1 MENLE
6 KGYDRE
12 KTLAVLTGIVC
23 VLVFLAGTALGG
35 YHAFSVVGAFAGLLA
50 LASYG
55 LADVAVAWG
64 SYIDYKE
71 SGGPMEW
78 TAWAVKYI
86 LSFYLL
92 FSGGCIA
99 YTLFYTSEGSAS
111 RAEVQQRASKA
122 QSECLG
128 ASGSQRGRN
137 QACQK
142 VYDSTFEAGMAEIAK
157 KTEGESSAETSIK
170 KFIAFPLFH
179 YLPGILGLLGIL
191 AFTLVSKIVSPP
203 RHEFTDSQVLSVQ
216 KAVRGRV
223 HSAPLRVS
231 SPRKSS
237 SVTNG
242 SGAFLSVKRNAIR
255 FRVTGQNE
263 RHVTHVSDAEASVLE
278 SFTYE
283 ELAREAVE
291 RREARHGKDELCV
304 EIEQTL

>member
-1 MENLE
+1 MSNNE
-6 KGYDRE
+6 YDRE

-35 YHAFSVVGAFAGLLA
+35 YHAFVIVGPFAGLLA

-99 YTLFYTSEGSAS
+99 YTLFYTSEGLTS
-111 RAEVQQRASKA
+111 RTEVQQRASKA
-122 QSECLG
+122 QSECLS
-128 ASGSQRGRN
+128 ADGSQRGRN
-137 QACQK
+137 AACQK
-142 VYDSTFEAGMAEIAK
+142 VYDSTFEAGMAELNK
-157 KTEGESSAETSIK
+157 KAEGESSAETSIK

-179 YLPGILGLLGIL
+179 YLPGILGLAGIL
-191 AFTLVSKIVSPP
+191 AFTLVSKLTTIHEVVP
-203 RHEFTDSQVLSVQ
+203 RSISSGYGSL
-216 KAVRGRV
+216 KMAGGKG
-223 HSAPLRVS
+223 SAPLRVPARS
-231 SPRKSS
+231 SR

-242 SGAFLSVKRNAIR
+242 QGAFLSVKRNAIR

-263 RHVTHVSDAEASVLE
+263 RHVTHVSDAEAVVLE
-278 SFTYE
+278 SFDYAA
-283 ELAREAVE
+283 LAHEAIK
-291 RREARHGKDELCV
+291 RRETKHGRDSLCDE
-304 EIEQTL
+304 IAQTI

>member
-6 KGYDRE
+6 KDYDRE

-122 QSECLG
+122 QAECLG

-142 VYDSTFEAGMAEIAK
+142 VYDSTFESGMAEIAK
-157 KTEGESSAETSIK
+157 KTEGESSAERTIK

-191 AFTLVSKIVSPP
+191 AFTLVSKIVTP
-203 RHEFTDSQVLSVQ
+203 H
-216 KAVRGRV
+216 VRRPQLPQTGGVRLTGGV
-223 HSAPLRVS
+223 RSAPLRAS

-242 SGAFLSVKRNAIR
+242 SGAYLSVKRNAIR

-263 RHVTHVSDAEASVLE
+263 RHVAHVSDAEAPVLE
-278 SFTYE
+278 SFSYE
-283 ELAREAVE
+283 DLAREAVK
-291 RREARHGKDELCV
+291 RRESRHGKDSLCV